1 MAKQRAIR
9 NSGEDKLRG
18 KNVLLYINFGEGA
31 TEDAPVWALIGG
43 QQTANFSMSAD
54 DIDASNKASG
64 GWGEKYAGIKST
76 ELSLEGIIC
85 NGDEGYAAL
94 KDAFIKDESV
104 DICRYATDGTAERNW
119 YSITEL
125 SDETPHDDM
134 ATFSITLTGI
144 GAPTFYSGLSSV
156 DDVGKTTSGGEG

>member
-1 MAKQRAIR
+1 MAKQRAIKS
-9 NSGEDKLRG
+9 NIENKLRG
-18 KNVLLYINFGEGA
+18 KQVLLYINFGEGA
-31 TEDAPVWALIGG
+31 TFENPVWTLIGG
-43 QQTANFSMSAD
+43 QKTANFSMSAD

-76 ELSLEGIIC
+76 EISLDGIIC
-85 NGDEGYAAL
+85 NGDEGYGAL
-94 KDAFIKDESV
+94 KDAFIKDEAV

-134 ATFSITLTGI
+134 ATFSITLTGQ
-144 GAPTFYSGLSSV
+144 GEPTFYSGLTSV
-156 DDVGKTTSGGEG
+156 DDVGRGE

>member
-1 MAKQRAIR
+1 
-9 NSGEDKLRG
+9 LR
-18 KNVLLYINFGEGA
+18 
-31 TEDAPVWALIGG
+31 
-43 QQTANFSMSAD
+43 
-54 DIDASNKASG
+54 
-64 GWGEKYAGIKST
+64 
-76 ELSLEGIIC
+76 
-85 NGDEGYAAL
+85 
-94 KDAFIKDESV
+94 DAFIKDESV